1 MGDFGLYD
9 KLSMPIC
16 GHKARQGMAAFP
28 RTKGRESYRSVSFT
42 QGMDPYSF
50 QNRKEIER
58 RVDELEKALKT
69 DDIKEKDQQIQ
80 LEMDKLKE
88 KMSNLTNSSSESRPS
103 TANPISKKDAEMIS
117 WVKSIRTILEN
128 KVGHMAKW
136 MRKFDTDRS
145 GKIDKDEFKTI
156 LKTYSIDADKDQ
168 TERLWGIFDK
178 NGSGRVSVSETC

>member
-1 MGDFGLYD
+1 
-9 KLSMPIC
+9 
-16 GHKARQGMAAFP
+16 
-28 RTKGRESYRSVSFT
+28 
-42 QGMDPYSF
+42 MDPYSF

-69 DDIKEKDQQIQ
+69 DDIKEKDQQIK
-80 LEMDKLKE
+80 LEVDKLKE
-88 KMSNLTNSSSESRPS
+88 RMSDLTNSSSESRPS

-128 KVGHMAKW
+128 KVGNMHRW
-136 MRKFDTDRS
+136 MRKFDSDRN

-156 LKTYSIDADKDQ
+156 LKTYSIDADEDQ

-178 NGSGRVSVSETC
+178 NGTGRVSVLELVEAIDGCDKLHTAIRRRNSALWSSRRSARSNAK